1 MADAQAQAPAQK
13 PERKFSAET
22 ARAEIQKI
30 LDWYLFDLSDITD
43 EKQKSAVSMSIDRLA
58 RAVRAGLLEV
68 KTEAGLQVVQ
78 ILKSGKD
85 VITYEEIGGESKC
98 SMDGIPAEN
107 HYQRMYTL
115 LGSLSGMGFAA
126 IKKLKG
132 VDNSIAESLGT
143 LFLLCV

>member
-1 MADAQAQAPAQK
+1 MADAQAQAPKQEK
-13 PERKFSAET
+13 RFSAET
-22 ARAEIQKI
+22 ARGEIQKI
-30 LDWYLFDLSDITD
+30 LDWYLVDLADMTN
-43 EKQKSAVSMSIDRLA
+43 EKEKSAVMMSIDRLT

-85 VITYEEIGGESKC
+85 VITYEEIGGEAKC
-98 SMDGIPAEN
+98 SMDGIPVEN
-107 HYQRMYTL
+107 HYTRMYTL
-115 LGSLSGMGFAA
+115 LGSLSGLGFAA

-132 VDNSIAESLGT
+132 VDNSVAESLGT